1 MPNTKSFFD
10 LLNERAK
17 TSLLCVGLDPRATS
31 AAEALTECKRL
42 IDETKDYAAAYKPN
56 AAFFEFFGAEGWKV
70 LAEVMAYIPAEIPV
84 VLDAKRGDIA
94 ATADAY
100 AKSAFEHLQAHAITA
115 APYMGGDSLSSFL
128 RYKEKGVFILCK
140 TSNKGS
146 NDLQCL
152 RVNGERYLY
161 EEVASRAEGEW
172 NANGN
177 VGLVVGATDP
187 VALAR
192 VRARAP
198 TLWFL
203 VPGIGAQGGSL
214 KAALDAGL
222 RSDGS
227 GLLINVSRSIAAA
240 ADPRAA
246 ARKLC
251 EDINI
256 LRRAKGPSTDLASAL
271 VASRCVRFGDFTL
284 KSGKH
289 SPIYIDLRRLV
300 TYPSIMRL
308 VAREYAKVLRHYQFD
323 SIAGLPYAALP
334 IASAISMEMNVPL
347 IYPRREAKSYG
358 TKAAI
363 EGTYKKGDRVVIID
377 DLVSTGE
384 TKVEAIDKLKGAGL
398 EITAIVVLVDR
409 EMGAK
414 KFLNNLGY
422 EFEAVVGLY
431 QLLPLWR
438 QSKAI
443 TAEQEGKVRSFLSQW
458 NPDKSKL

>member
-1 MPNTKSFFD
+1 MAENFFQ
-10 LLNERAK
+10 LLNKRAAH
-17 TSLLCVGLDPRATS
+17 TLLCVGLDPRAKS
-31 AAEALTECKRL
+31 AESALVECKKL

-56 AAFFEFFGAEGWKV
+56 AAFFELFGDKGWAV
-70 LAEVMAYIPAEIPV
+70 LTEVIEYIPKEIPV
-84 VLDAKRGDIA
+84 ILDAKRGDIA

-100 AKSAFEHLQAHAITA
+100 ATSAFEHLKAHAITA
-115 APYMGGDSLSSFL
+115 SPYMGGDSLSSFL
-128 RYKEKGVFILCK
+128 KFADRGVFILCK

-152 RVNGERYLY
+152 RVKGKYLY
-161 EEVASRAEGEW
+161 EEIAERAESSW
-172 NANGN
+172 NGNQN

-214 KAALDAGL
+214 KDALRAGL
-222 RSDGS
+222 RADGS

-240 ADPRAA
+240 SDPRAA
-246 ARKLC
+246 AQKLC
-251 EDINI
+251 EDINLI
-256 LRRAKGPSTDLASAL
+256 RRARGPSADLASAL
-271 VASRCVRFGDFTL
+271 VASHCVRLGKFTL
-284 KSGKH
+284 KSGKT

-300 TYPSIMRL
+300 TYPTIMRL
-308 VAREYAKVLRHYQFD
+308 VAREYAQILRHYSFD
-323 SIAGLPYAALP
+323 RLVGLPYAALP
-334 IASAISMEMNVPL
+334 IASAISLEMNIPL
-347 IYPRREAKSYG
+347 IYPRRETKLYG

-363 EGTYKKGDRVVIID
+363 EGEYKKGERVVIID

-384 TKVEAIDKLKGAGL
+384 TKVEAIEKMKAAGL
-398 EITAIVVLVDR
+398 EVVAIVVLVDR

-414 KFLNNLGY
+414 KFFNNMGY
-422 EFEAVVGLY
+422 PFEAVVGLY

-438 QSKAI
+438 RSNTI
-443 TAEQEGKVRSFLSQW
+443 SEEQEKEIRGFLSQW
-458 NPDKSKL
+458 NPSTNSKL